1 VALMAG
7 WDRRVAQL
15 FAAGGVL
22 LLLTTLSF
30 VLVDGGLTQRTT
42 FLLFAGLALVIA
54 YGVVAPTALV
64 ELVRIRRTR
73 FGQLSLLI
81 SAVVIGILVAS
92 NVIASRSTQAA
103 DFTRSGLYT
112 LSPRSAVVTRQLDA
126 DLVVTG
132 FFRPDEQASRR
143 DVQTLLDLYQQ
154 QSHHVKVRFVDPD
167 QDPGEALSLGAT
179 IAASIV
185 LQYRGRPPIVL
196 NLGSQ
201 TEADVTGAILRLVS
215 TRTTTVCWASGDGE
229 RDLKDTNQ
237 VSGYSSVAD
246 LMRTS
251 NYKVQD
257 LLLVQQ
263 GVPTTCDILVLL
275 QLSRSLGDSSVKA
288 IQDYLNRGGKL
299 LLAVDPWL
307 DPKVLA
313 SANAVIKPYGVTF
326 DGGLIVE
333 TDPGHSANDDATI
346 PVVYEY
352 GPSPITKSLV
362 GKYLF
367 LPVVTP
373 ITGAP
378 TAPATAVELASSTA
392 RSYVIAQQRT
402 NLDKRAVDKAGPFVL
417 MQALEV
423 KHSPGKATRIVL
435 SGSSGLAENRTMPPN
450 ADGSNPDLLLASLDW
465 LSGQESLDSIGA
477 KPAAAPP
484 LMLSNRDVRVNQ
496 VLTLG
501 VLPLLVIAL
510 GTGVFIRRRR
520 RRTSTAAKAAAE

>member
-7 WDRRVAQL
+7 WDRRIAQL

-54 YGVVAPTALV
+54 YGVVAPTALL
-64 ELVRIRRTR
+64 ELVQIRRTR
-73 FGQLSLLI
+73 FGQFSLLI

-112 LSPRSAVVTRQLDA
+112 LSPRSAAVTRQLDT

-143 DVQTLLDLYQQ
+143 DAQTLLNLYQQ
-154 QSHHVKVRFVDPD
+154 QNHHVRVRFVDPD
-167 QDPGEALSLGAT
+167 QNPAEALSLGAT

-185 LQYRGRPPIVL
+185 LQYKGRPPIVL

-263 GVPTTCDILVLL
+263 GVPTTFSCC
-275 QLSRSLGDSSVKA
+275 SS
-288 IQDYLNRGGKL
+288 
-299 LLAVDPWL
+299 
-307 DPKVLA
+307 
-313 SANAVIKPYGVTF
+313 
-326 DGGLIVE
+326 
-333 TDPGHSANDDATI
+333 
-346 PVVYEY
+346 
-352 GPSPITKSLV
+352 
-362 GKYLF
+362 
-367 LPVVTP
+367 
-373 ITGAP
+373 
-378 TAPATAVELASSTA
+378 
-392 RSYVIAQQRT
+392 
-402 NLDKRAVDKAGPFVL
+402 
-417 MQALEV
+417 
-423 KHSPGKATRIVL
+423 
-435 SGSSGLAENRTMPPN
+435 
-450 ADGSNPDLLLASLDW
+450 
-465 LSGQESLDSIGA
+465 
-477 KPAAAPP
+477 
-484 LMLSNRDVRVNQ
+484 
-496 VLTLG
+496 
-501 VLPLLVIAL
+501 
-510 GTGVFIRRRR
+510 
-520 RRTSTAAKAAAE
+520 

>member
-1 VALMAG
+1 MAG
-7 WDRRVAQL
+7 WDRRIALL

-22 LLLTTLSF
+22 LLFTTLSF

-54 YGVVAPTALV
+54 YGVVSPTALL
-64 ELVRIRRTR
+64 ELVRIRRVR
-73 FGQLSLLI
+73 FGRLSLLI
-81 SAVVIGILVAS
+81 SAVVIGILIAF
-92 NVIASRSTQAA
+92 NVIASRSTQAS

-112 LSPRSAVVTRQLDA
+112 LSPKSALVTRQLDS
-126 DLVVTG
+126 DLIVTG
-132 FFRPDEQASRR
+132 FFRPDELASRR
-143 DVQTLLDLYQQ
+143 DAETLLNLYQQ

-167 QDPGEALSLGAT
+167 QNPAEALSLGAT
-179 IAASIV
+179 IAASVV
-185 LQYRGRPPIVL
+185 LQYKSRPPIVL

-215 TRTTTVCWASGDGE
+215 TRTPTVCWASGDGE
-229 RDLKDTNQ
+229 RDLKDANQ

-246 LMRTS
+246 LLRTS

-257 LLLVQQ
+257 LLLVQR

-275 QLSRSLGDSSVKA
+275 QLSRSLSDSSVKA
-288 IQDYLNRGGKL
+288 VQDYLRGGGKL

-313 SANAVIKPYGVTF
+313 SANAVIRPYGVTF

-367 LPVVTP
+367 LPVTTP

-378 TAPATAVELASSTA
+378 TPPTTAVELASSTA

-402 NLDKRAVDKAGPFVL
+402 ILDRRAVDKAGPFVL
-417 MQALEV
+417 MQALEE
-423 KHSPGKATRIVL
+423 KHPAGKATRIVL

-450 ADGSNPDLLLASLDW
+450 ANGSNPDLLLASLDW
-465 LSGQESLDSIGA
+465 LSGQESLISIGA
-477 KPAAAPP
+477 KPAAAGP
-484 LMLSNRDVRVNQ
+484 LKLSDRDVRVNQ
-496 VLTLG
+496 VLTVG
-501 VLPLLVIAL
+501 VLPLFAIAL
-510 GTGVFIRRRR
+510 GAVVFMRRRH
-520 RRTSTAAKAAAE
+520 RRTSTAAHAAVE